1 MTWRKAKIANID
13 VLILCFSLF
22 AFFPFRLFP
31 QVFTMLAV
39 NDLSKSFG
47 GVQAVHNVSFE
58 VAAGEIVGL
67 IGPNGAGKTTCFN
80 LISGLLPPSAGSV
93 RLSGRDM
100 VGLAPYRRARLGL
113 ARTFQNIQL
122 FGGMTVLDNVLTGF
136 HLRQQVGVLM
146 ALLPLP
152 MVRRAQS
159 ENRRQALELLDLVGL
174 GGKADEP
181 AESLAYGDQRRL
193 EIARALAQAPELLL
207 MDEPA
212 AGLNPRETEDLMAL
226 MEKLRSLGITLL
238 VIEHDMTLVMGLCHR
253 IVVLDHGQVIAAG
266 LPREIRRDPR
276 VIEAYL
282 GREEE

>member
-1 MTWRKAKIANID
+1 ME
-13 VLILCFSLF
+13 L
-22 AFFPFRLFP
+22 
-31 QVFTMLAV
+31 LAI
-39 NDLSKSFG
+39 NNLSKSFG
-47 GVQAVHNVSFE
+47 GVQALTDVSFA

-80 LISGLLPPSAGSV
+80 LINGLLPPSAGQI
-93 RLSGRDM
+93 RLSGTDM
-100 VGLAPYRRARLGL
+100 GGLPPYRRARLGL

-122 FGGMTVLDNVLTGF
+122 FGGMTVLENVLTGF
-136 HLRQQVGVLM
+136 HLHQQMGVFT

-152 MVRRAQS
+152 AVSRAQAD
-159 ENRRQALELLDLVGL
+159 NRRRALELLELVGL
-174 GGKADEP
+174 GGKEDEP
-181 AESLAYGDQRRL
+181 AEALAYGDRRGL
-193 EIARALAQAPELLL
+193 EIARALAQQPQLLL

-226 MEKLRSLGITLL
+226 MEKLLPLGITLL

-266 LPREIRRDPR
+266 APGDIRRDPR

-282 GREEE
+282 GREEDEQ

>member
-1 MTWRKAKIANID
+1 MN
-13 VLILCFSLF
+13 
-22 AFFPFRLFP
+22 
-31 QVFTMLAV
+31 MLEV
-39 NDLSKSFG
+39 NGLSKAFG
-47 GVQAVHNVSFE
+47 GVQAVHNVSFA
-58 VAAGEIVGL
+58 VAPGEIVGL

-80 LISGLLPPSAGSV
+80 LISGILPPSAGDV
-93 RLSGRDM
+93 RLSGRDL

-136 HLRQQVGVLM
+136 HLHQQVGVLT

-152 MVRRAQS
+152 RVRRARS
-159 ENRRQALELLDLVGL
+159 ESHRRALELLKLVGL
-174 GGKADEP
+174 EGKEDEP

-193 EIARALAQAPELLL
+193 EISRALAQKPKLLL

-226 MEKLRSLGITLL
+226 MEKLRSLGITLF
-238 VIEHDMTLVMGLCHR
+238 VIEHDMTLVMGICHR

-266 LPREIRRDPR
+266 MPQEIRRDPR

-282 GREEE
+282 GREEDE

>member
-1 MTWRKAKIANID
+1 MYAM
-13 VLILCFSLF
+13 S
-22 AFFPFRLFP
+22 
-31 QVFTMLAV
+31 MLTV
-39 NDLSKSFG
+39 ENLSKSFG

-80 LISGLLPPSAGSV
+80 LISGLLPPSSGGV
-93 RLSGRDM
+93 RLSGKNM
-100 VGLAPYRRARLGL
+100 EGLPPYRRAGLGL

-136 HLRQQVGVLM
+136 HLHQQVGVLM
-146 ALLPLP
+146 ALLPLSK
-152 MVRRAQS
+152 VKRAQS
-159 ENRRQALELLDLVGL
+159 ENRQQALDLLDLVGL
-174 GGKADEP
+174 GGKEDEP

-193 EIARALAQAPELLL
+193 EIARALAQAPALLL
-207 MDEPA
+207 M
-212 AGLNPRETEDLMAL
+212 
-226 MEKLRSLGITLL
+226 RSRGITLL

-266 LPREIRRDPR
+266 IPLAIRRDPR

>member
-1 MTWRKAKIANID
+1 
-13 VLILCFSLF
+13 
-22 AFFPFRLFP
+22 
-31 QVFTMLAV
+31 MLEV
-39 NDLSKSFG
+39 DGLSKSFG
-47 GVQAVHNVSFE
+47 GVQALTDVSFA

-80 LISGLLPPSAGSV
+80 LINGLLPPSAGEI
-93 RLSGRDM
+93 RLGSTDM
-100 VGLAPYRRARLGL
+100 VGLPPYRRARLGL

-122 FGGMTVLDNVLTGF
+122 FGGMTVLENVLTGY
-136 HLRQQVGVLM
+136 HLHQQVGVFT

-152 MVRRAQS
+152 VVSRAQA
-159 ENRRQALELLDLVGL
+159 ENRRLALKFLELVGL
-174 GGKADEP
+174 GGKEDEP
-181 AESLAYGDQRRL
+181 AEALAYGDQRRL
-193 EIARALAQAPELLL
+193 EIARALAQQPQLLL

-226 MEKLRSLGITLL
+226 MEKLLPLGITLL

-266 LPREIRRDPR
+266 APGEIRRDPR

-282 GREEE
+282 GREEDEQ